1 MGRILIATFALWA
14 SSLAASPAFAA
25 SVTLSRETRPVTAA
39 EIAGGAPIG
48 GFVHDFFV
56 TSSTDLLSVGQ
67 VAVTAPLFQHTL
79 GSDVGAPTGGALLAS
94 TSLSADSFITLPG
107 QTSSVGGGFDGSPGD
122 HAWFDASDDGP
133 QQDALWARLTTMGQT
148 GEFSGRVSV
157 RGYDAVVSLP
167 FCFSL
172 PGTESDLALLAGEP
186 TFTLEYS
193 LDPPPAPAAPAPQ
206 PPLAAL
212 PEPPLSPPTAPESLP
227 PLGSEPDPRP
237 ELPAEQPA
245 ELPLG
250 ETPGVVVEE
259 AVPPEYELVIGG
271 GIRPLPI
278 WTFDPPRWDG
288 AVITIDDWVRPYL
301 LFDEDGSTLSL
312 STSRSEALSEVALND
327 AGSLNTLSLGDSLL
341 AFAST
346 SAAAETQIPEPTTAG
361 LVLAGIVATLAA
373 TRCRP

>member
-1 MGRILIATFALWA
+1 MGRILIATFVLWA

-79 GSDVGAPTGGALLAS
+79 GSDVGAPTGGGLLAS

-107 QTSSVGGGFDGSPGD
+107 QTSSIGGGFDGSPGD

-133 QQDALWARLTTMGQT
+133 QQDALWARLTTIGQT

-167 FCFSL
+167 FCFAL

-193 LDPPPAPAAPAPQ
+193 LDPPPAPVAPAPQ
-206 PPLAAL
+206 PPVAALPPAL

-227 PLGSEPDPRP
+227 PLGSDPDPLP
-237 ELPAEQPA
+237 ELPRDQPA
-245 ELPLG
+245 ELPSVDV
-250 ETPGVVVEE
+250 PDVIVEE
-259 AVPPEYELVIGG
+259 AVPPDYELVIGG
-271 GIRPLPI
+271 GIKPFPI
-278 WTFDPPRWDG
+278 WTFIPPRWDG
-288 AVITIDDWVRPYL
+288 AVITIDELLRPYL
-301 LFDEDGSTLSL
+301 LVDADGSTLSV
-312 STSRSEALSEVALND
+312 STSRFEAFDGLGAMHS
-327 AGSLNTLSLGDSLL
+327 LSLGDALL

-346 SAAAETQIPEPTTAG
+346 SAATETQIPEPTTAG
-361 LVLAGIVATLAA
+361 LVLAGIVATLASA
-373 TRCRP
+373 RRRP

>member
-107 QTSSVGGGFDGSPGD
+107 QTSSIGGGFDGSPGD

-193 LDPPPAPAAPAPQ
+193 LDPPPAPVAPAPQ
-206 PPLAAL
+206 PPVAAL
-212 PEPPLSPPTAPESLP
+212 PPAPPEPPLLPPTVPESLP

-237 ELPAEQPA
+237 ELPRDQPA
-245 ELPLG
+245 ELP
-250 ETPGVVVEE
+250 TVDVPDVIVEE
-259 AVPPEYELVIGG
+259 AVPPDYELVIDG
-271 GIRPLPI
+271 GIKPFPI
-278 WTFDPPRWDG
+278 WTFIPPRWDG
-288 AVITIDDWVRPYL
+288 AVITIDELLRPYL
-301 LFDEDGSTLSL
+301 LVDADGSTLSV
-312 STSRSEALSEVALND
+312 STSRFEAFDGLGAMHS
-327 AGSLNTLSLGDSLL
+327 LSLGDALL